1 LSQCSQQ
8 RCNFKHDGYKGFLKP
23 ADKKNISSILLAARA
38 AKKYQPLPARRRQ
51 RWRLTMSID
60 RTQRLHPVPA
70 VQPRETPAEN
80 PLQPRKA
87 AQTESTVSGT
97 QVKLSDAQARLM
109 QPGTQDIDMKR
120 VDAIKQAIR
129 NGELKMDAGKIA
141 DALLQDVQ
149 NDAQWMSNGSPTPEA

>member
-1 LSQCSQQ
+1 
-8 RCNFKHDGYKGFLKP
+8 
-23 ADKKNISSILLAARA
+23 
-38 AKKYQPLPARRRQ
+38 
-51 RWRLTMSID
+51 MSID
-60 RTQRLHPVPA
+60 RTQRLQPVPT

-80 PLQPRKA
+80 QLQPRKA

-97 QVKLSDAQARLM
+97 QVKLSEAQARLM
-109 QPGTQDIDMKR
+109 QPGTQDIDMNR

-149 NDAQWMSNGSPTPEA
+149 SDAQWMSNGKPASEV